1 VVRGVLAGHVLF
13 VQVAVPMPGPCPLP
27 ISVTPAQQTV
37 LTGLLRRPSCAQGL
51 AQRIKIIVGAA
62 SGQGNAPLARRFACA
77 EATVTKWRGRWASAT
92 HRLLAVN
99 DDPAALAQAIER
111 VLADMP
117 RPGAPA
123 TFTAEQIVLIVNLAC
138 RPPEQLGRPITAWT
152 PPELAD
158 EAIRQGIVPTISARS
173 VERFLN
179 GGRSA
184 APSQPLLAQRQDQG
198 GRPRRLC

>member
-1 VVRGVLAGHVLF
+1 
-13 VQVAVPMPGPCPLP
+13 MPGPCPIP
-27 ISVTPAQQTV
+27 ISITRAQQAV
-37 LTGLLRRPSCAQGL
+37 LTGLLRRPSCPQGL
-51 AQRIKIIVGAA
+51 AQRIKIIAGAA
-62 SGQGNAPLARRFACA
+62 SGQGNAPLARQLACT
-77 EATVTKWRGRWASAT
+77 EATVTKWRGRWASAAPG
-92 HRLLAVN
+92 LLLV
-99 DDPAALAQAIER
+99 DDEPAALAQAIGR
-111 VLADMP
+111 VLADAP

-179 GGRSA
+179 GGRPA
-184 APSQPLLAQRQDQG
+184 AASQPLLAQR
-198 GRPRRLC
+198 